1 MVSTDINWFMT
12 FYFLLSFFYQIY
24 YIYDNTKTFGVCVL
38 SSALMNYYSLFSIIN
53 VNCSAYLCF
62 CFSWHNWRNCN
73 GLSELQLQSDNQTS
87 WCQTNLSKTSTL
99 LVYDGFRY
107 FKLFF
112 FFENP
117 TGCVLL
123 LLPIVHKA
131 SIRIQILQQE
141 YRIMEFENEIINSVD
156 NCTGPNPTESF
167 EWS

>member
-38 SSALMNYYSLFSIIN
+38 SSALMNHYSFFSIIN
-53 VNCSAYLCF
+53 VNCSGYLCF
-62 CFSWHNWRNCN
+62 CFSWHNQRNCN

-112 FFENP
+112 LKTLPVMFYCYF
-117 TGCVLL
+117 LL
-123 LLPIVHKA
+123 YTKPVYVFKSCNKNIK
-131 SIRIQILQQE
+131 
-141 YRIMEFENEIINSVD
+141 
-156 NCTGPNPTESF
+156 
-167 EWS
+167 

>member
-1 MVSTDINWFMT
+1 MLIVGIIYVSVSLDTTREIAMV
-12 FYFLLSFFYQIY
+12 L
-24 YIYDNTKTFGVCVL
+24 
-38 SSALMNYYSLFSIIN
+38 A
-53 VNCSAYLCF
+53 
-62 CFSWHNWRNCN
+62 NCN
-73 GLSELQLQSDNQTS
+73 YKAITKLLC
-87 WCQTNLSKTSTL
+87 CQTNLSKTSTL

-141 YRIMEFENEIINSVD
+141 YKIMEIENEIINSVD
-156 NCTGPNPTESF
+156 NCTGPNPTESI
-167 EWS
+167 E